1 MPRRQQRPCC
11 AICAATGV
19 AWTRQQP
26 TTTRRS
32 SPFSWRKV
40 RPWTSWPGR
49 PRPRLSPRETPRPPE
64 CARGPRVP
72 RVPRVPMCP
81 EGREEIYLVAASNG
95 HMESAKLLLA
105 AKAPVDIFH
114 FSTSKVCF
122 HHVESCDT
130 RKIRKIRGE
139 MFRPESILTID
150 KT

>member
-1 MPRRQQRPCC
+1 MPRRQHRPCC

-72 RVPRVPMCP
+72 RWTSRTTEAGGLSRCHNCFENSFSPAITINSCSSMKVACLNDFIKHMKFQVLSTLMDM
-81 EGREEIYLVAASNG
+81 GFHWIYHLRFPS
-95 HMESAKLLLA
+95 
-105 AKAPVDIFH
+105 
-114 FSTSKVCF
+114 
-122 HHVESCDT
+122 
-130 RKIRKIRGE
+130 
-139 MFRPESILTID
+139 
-150 KT
+150 